1 MWRDKLIEIRKAK
14 AMSNK
19 MLADAAK
26 VSQDTITRMFNTS
39 VTIKEGPGIET
50 IVAVCNALGV
60 EVWEIFFTGDK
71 SFVGLQAEYTTLKDE
86 RDSLVAENA
95 VLQSENDRLHTK
107 VDTLKDE
114 IIDTHKSYHNI
125 ISVVTAKGKD

>member
-1 MWRDKLIEIRKAK
+1 MWRDKLIEIKKAK

-19 MLADAAK
+19 MLADAAGT
-26 VSQDTITRMFNTS
+26 SQDTVSRLFNTS

-60 EVWEIFFTGDK
+60 EVWEIFYTGDK
-71 SFVGLQAEYTTLKDE
+71 SFVGLQAEFIALKDE

-95 VLQSENDRLHTK
+95 VLKSENERLHTK

-114 IIDTHKSYHNI
+114 IIDTHKSYHKI
-125 ISVVTAKGKD
+125 ITTLNLKQ

>member
-95 VLQSENDRLHTK
+95 VLQSENDRLRTK

-114 IIDTHKSYHNI
+114 IINTHNNYHRLLSYMQKS
-125 ISVVTAKGKD
+125 